1 MTVVEEP
8 RLPFDDTP
16 PSAGANPPSL
26 PEGSQA
32 EDLLRELEG
41 GLSTLEQDAI
51 GEIGNIAFGTAATTL
66 STLLGQKV
74 EITTPNVRLL
84 KKDVLAQEFTYPH
97 VGIMVDY
104 TEGLQG
110 KNVFV
115 LRVSDA
121 LVISSLMLGEGPK
134 TEGELDELRLS
145 AVQEAMN
152 QMMGSTATSMATLF
166 GRRVYISPTSVKL
179 QMIPPEGEALPDLP
193 DGTLVVVSF
202 RLKIGTLVDSSFVQ
216 LVPLIFAKEMTRAL
230 FEPHGEGIPDSLP
243 SAEEIPPSAPA
254 SSASGKVPPST
265 PEGKE
270 VVSSTP
276 KAESGPTPSS
286 GGLGAPAEHVE
297 RSSASEPPRAASAG
311 GQVVVRPVEFAPLEG
326 GGGEGDDD
334 ERNLGLLYDVELEVT
349 VELGRTRRRVR
360 DILAFRPGSIVEL
373 DKLAGEPVDIYVNNK
388 HIARGEVVVIDENF
402 GVRITELVG
411 KLERVR

>member
-1 MTVVEEP
+1 MEEP
-8 RLPFDDTP
+8 RLPFDNPP
-16 PSAGANPPSL
+16 PSAGAGPL
-26 PEGSQA
+26 PFSEGSQA
-32 EDLLRELEG
+32 EDLVRELEG
-41 GLSTLEQDAI
+41 GLSALEQDAV

-84 KKDVLAQEFTYPH
+84 KKDVLAQEFPYPH
-97 VGIMVDY
+97 VGITVDY
-104 TEGLQG
+104 TEGLRG

-134 TEGELDELRLS
+134 FEGELDELRLS
-145 AVQEAMN
+145 ALQEAMN
-152 QMMGSTATSMATLF
+152 QMMGSAATSMATLF
-166 GRRVYISPTSVKL
+166 GRRVNISPTTVKL
-179 QMIPPEGEALPDLP
+179 QMIPPEGEALSDLP
-193 DGTLVVVSF
+193 NGTLVVVSF

-216 LVPLIFAKEMTRAL
+216 LISLSFAKEMTRAL
-230 FEPHGEGIPDSLP
+230 FESHGDE
-243 SAEEIPPSAPA
+243 PPSEPPPSVAKETA
-254 SSASGKVPPST
+254 SFPPSPTASGKGLSPSQG
-265 PEGKE
+265 EGGDGGTVHKAGTE
-270 VVSSTP
+270 SSP
-276 KAESGPTPSS
+276 SAAEG
-286 GGLGAPAEHVE
+286 GAPAGTAG
-297 RSSASEPPRAASAG
+297 RSPSSEPGRVASAG

-326 GGGEGDDD
+326 GVGEGDVD